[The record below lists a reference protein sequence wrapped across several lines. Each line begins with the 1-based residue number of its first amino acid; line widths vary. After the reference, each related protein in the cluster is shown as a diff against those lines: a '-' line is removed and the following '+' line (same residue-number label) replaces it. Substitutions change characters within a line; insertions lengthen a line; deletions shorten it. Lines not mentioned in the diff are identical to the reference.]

1 MELLGPS
8 LWDLWKKTEQS
19 MGVEFV
25 ACVAIE
31 ALTILEHLHGRG

>member
-8 LWDLWKKTEQS
+8 VWDVWNSEGQELA
-19 MGVEFV
+19 VNYV

-31 ALTILEHLHGRG
+31 ALRALQDLHSRG